1 MVGSFSVISF
11 FIYFVSSKLLLFLLS
26 WLIFPCIQLNS
37 NVKSEAHAIM
47 FRPKY
52 YNIIHHIIIIR
63 TIRIIW
69 RKINDLHIFMLIFL
83 TALRFV
89 TNTIAKFTP
98 NSACKARNILQRLI
112 REKFH
117 NINELMMIL
126 PRSIQKKILTDLI
139 TCHKSST
146 ALYCQ

>member
-1 MVGSFSVISF
+1 M
-11 FIYFVSSKLLLFLLS
+11 FIDFASSKLLFLLS
-26 WLIFPCIQLNS
+26 WLIFPYIQSNS

-47 FRPKY
+47 FKPKY
-52 YNIIHHIIIIR
+52 YDKIYHINIIH

-69 RKINDLHIFMLIFL
+69 RKILLMTGIFLNQIFL

-89 TNTIAKFTP
+89 TSTIAKFTP

-117 NINELMMIL
+117 NINELMIIL
-126 PRSIQKKILTDLI
+126 PRSMQKKIPTDLI